1 MLQPMLPPQ
10 TMFRPRVLEVCARD
24 VAMPVAIRKALSPP
38 QNHRFLTPVGGP
50 MLHTDIPARGV
61 AQGQCFP
68 PGRGP
73 RPGRVQRAS
82 GGCRDTHPPSRRAR
96 ARPRTARD
104 SWRASLI
111 NDNDCDRSTT
121 IAEPSSVGESGQRGR
136 RARSPKLP
144 RKRANTIRYVLMSS
158 EAGQERGHAR
168 RHVVPRDDSRVKILG
183 VIPDENRHGIGLR
196 ERARLRPG
204 ARGRSRRR

>member
-1 MLQPMLPPQ
+1 
-10 TMFRPRVLEVCARD
+10 
-24 VAMPVAIRKALSPP
+24 
-38 QNHRFLTPVGGP
+38 

-183 VIPDENRHGIGLR
+183 VIPDENRHGIGSGNALGYVQAHAGAHAADDH
-196 ERARLRPG
+196 EDAGKAVNHRATRRPSRCPPG
-204 ARGRSRRR
+204 AGV